1 MTGIAAGGPFCADN
15 AGAME
20 PGNDAGAQR
29 ERELALLEEAAH
41 FLAAAR
47 QPDDI
52 YPVIVRLAALIGAT
66 EQRHWRASYLAL
78 EGGVLRRIAV
88 HDEAEIDLGSREYPL
103 DEYDTLRRVVEGE
116 EVFTDMSAPMS
127 MPAETAAAVERAH
140 LGSAVMLPVA
150 QGGEVYGILAL
161 STRDRLTAD
170 DVRYQRLR
178 AVCHMAGLAI
188 ANARLLAE
196 QQRVADRAHAL
207 EIAKSR
213 FLNLAAH
220 EMRGPLTVIRGYA
233 DMLGDGS
240 LGPLTPRME
249 NALGALRSKADEM
262 SRLITM
268 MMETARL
275 EEGRLELRAAPVDLR
290 QVTREVLRVV
300 GPLVGEAHVLR
311 VEECDEPL
319 VVDGD
324 EDRISTVVANLVD
337 NACKYSPPG
346 SPVEVRCD
354 RDGDRATVA
363 VTDRGI
369 GLSEDDM
376 GVLFTR
382 FGRVVSAQTSHI
394 GGTGLGLWLAREI
407 ARMHGGEIEVRSARG
422 EGSTFTLALPLRRS
436 G

>member
-1 MTGIAAGGPFCADN
+1 
-15 AGAME
+15 ME
-20 PGNDAGAQR
+20 PGNDEGAQR

-47 QPDDI
+47 RPDDI

-78 EGGVLRRIAV
+78 EDGVLRRIAV

-103 DEYDTLRRVVEGE
+103 EDYPMLRRVAEGE
-116 EVFTDMSAPMS
+116 EVFTDLSAPVA
-127 MPAETAAAVERAH
+127 MPDETAAAVAAAH
-140 LGSAVMLPVA
+140 LGSAMMLPVSR
-150 QGGEVYGILAL
+150 GGEVYGILAL
-161 STRDRLTAD
+161 STRERLSPD
-170 DVRYQRLR
+170 DVRHQRLR
-178 AVCHMAGLAI
+178 AVCHLAGLAI
-188 ANARLLAE
+188 ANARLLRE
-196 QQRVADRAHAL
+196 QERVAARAHSL

-249 NALGALRSKADEM
+249 GALAALRSKADEM
-262 SRLITM
+262 SRLVTM

-275 EEGRLELRAAPVDLR
+275 EEGRLELRASPVDLR
-290 QVTREVLRVV
+290 EVTRDVLRVV
-300 GPLVGEAHVLR
+300 GPLVGEAHQLQSV
-311 VEECDEPL
+311 ECDEPL

-324 EDRISTVVANLVD
+324 ADRLSTVVANLVD

-346 SPVEVRCD
+346 TAVEVRCG
-354 RDGDRATVA
+354 RHEGRATVS

-369 GLSEDDM
+369 GLSEEDM

-382 FGRVVSAQTSHI
+382 FGRVVSAETSHI

-407 ARMHGGEIEVRSARG
+407 ARMHGGDIEVRSARG
-422 EGSTFTLALPLRRS
+422 RGSTFTLALPLRHR
-436 G
+436 